1 MGLFIFD
8 IEKELSKYN
17 LTKDTYEKLL
27 EDCYLKSSHQSD
39 DDWSEIALK
48 HNLPWNSDSLRK
60 ASTSI
65 LGGSFV
71 KQYYEEKYLNSSPT
85 MDDDYEK
92 RIQKKID
99 ELRKER
105 IKVQTLNIER
115 DRIDR
120 QLYRQELFY
129 EQIGGACNSLPLPEF
144 LPLYNEEDS
153 NEISWLMAISDLHF
167 GARFTSMNNSYS
179 PEECKERL
187 ELLVG
192 NLFNFV
198 NERKIRKLRIA
209 CLGDVLQGIL
219 RISDL
224 KLNDSSV
231 VRATVEI
238 SRLLAQ
244 FLTSVSEFVQID
256 YYHVPT
262 ANHSQLRP
270 LGTKANQISDED
282 LEYVI
287 GNYIKDLCKG
297 NPRINVILPEDNS
310 QYISIDIPGFAV
322 YAAHGHQIKNAETSL
337 KDLSMLKN
345 EPIDY
350 LILGHYHAGREIPVS
365 ENVTSDCEVLVCPS
379 FVGSDPYSDTIMKG
393 SKASVVVYGFD
404 RLYGYTDKKKFIL
417 N

>member
-1 MGLFIFD
+1 M
-8 IEKELSKYN
+8 
-17 LTKDTYEKLL
+17 
-27 EDCYLKSSHQSD
+27 KSSHQSD
-39 DDWSEIALK
+39 DDWSEIALR

-71 KQYYEEKYLNSSPT
+71 KQYYEEKQANSSHAT
-85 MDDDYEK
+85 DDEYEK

-105 IKVQTLNIER
+105 IKVQTLNVER

-120 QLYRQELFY
+120 QLYRQELYY
-129 EQIGGACNSLPLPEF
+129 EQIGGACNALPLPEF

-153 NEISWLMAISDLHF
+153 RDISWLIGLADIHYGSHF
-167 GARFTSMNNSYS
+167 DSMNNSYS
-179 PEECKERL
+179 PEDCKERL

-192 NLFNFV
+192 NLYNFV

-256 YYHVPT
+256 YYHVNQSNHT
-262 ANHSQLRP
+262 QTRVLGSRANE
-270 LGTKANQISDED
+270 ICEED

-297 NPRINVILPEDNS
+297 NPRINVILPKECT
-310 QYISIDIPGFAV
+310 QYMQIDIPGFNV
-322 YAAHGHQIKNAETSL
+322 YAAHGHQIKNVETSL
-337 KDLSMLKN
+337 RDLSMLKG
-345 EPIDY
+345 ESIDY

-379 FVGSDPYSDTIMKG
+379 FVGSDPYADSIMKG
-393 SKASVVVYGFD
+393 SKAAVVAYGFD
-404 RLYGYTDKKKFIL
+404 SLYGYTDKKKFIL